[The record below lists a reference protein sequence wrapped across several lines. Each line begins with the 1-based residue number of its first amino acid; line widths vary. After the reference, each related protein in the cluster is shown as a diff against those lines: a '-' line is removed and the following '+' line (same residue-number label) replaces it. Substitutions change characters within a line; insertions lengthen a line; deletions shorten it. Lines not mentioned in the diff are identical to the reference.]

1 MLQDIDLRKLAEK
14 AGSERAFVSAYLTGE
29 AGWRR
34 VEARAEKIA
43 GMLADDSDAAT
54 HFRESYRLVRDWIGD
69 HPPEEGKGS
78 CVFASYV
85 LDFVQGHQVSV
96 PVPDTLYLGTT
107 PYVRPLA
114 RLQDTYEKFALV
126 VADNTATR
134 IYLVAAEHTELED
147 RIKGDIKNRVKKGGW
162 SQKRYARKRKS
173 DLHDYAGEVADA
185 LEELDREESFHH
197 IVLLGSEETTREIR
211 EALNTPL
218 SDRVIGEK
226 TADLDADTAELVDDA
241 YDVYFKE
248 ERREDRH
255 LWEEIR
261 DDYFS
266 GGPAAVGSEDVLMA
280 LLNGRAERLLVTQ
293 DVKMT
298 GVRCRDCDNVAAGEP
313 DQCPYCKKAD
323 LIPLD
328 LVNELVRRA
337 ELTDADVDFTAPLS
351 GLSKVGEVAALLR
364 Y

>member
-1 MLQDIDLRKLAEK
+1 MLQDIDLRKLSEM
-14 AGSERAFVSAYLTGE
+14 AGSERAFLSAYLTGKE
-29 AGWRR
+29 GWRT
-34 VEARAEKIA
+34 VEARSEKIE

-54 HFRESYRLVRDWIGD
+54 HFRESYRLIHRWIED
-69 HPPEEGKGS
+69 HPPGEGKGT

-85 LDFVQGHQVSV
+85 LDFVEGHQVSV
-96 PVPDTLYLGTT
+96 PVPDILHLGTT

-134 IYLVAAEHTELED
+134 IYLVAADNTELED

-185 LEELDREESFHH
+185 LKALDREESFHH

-218 SDRVIGEK
+218 SDRVIGQQS
-226 TADLDADTAELVDDA
+226 ADLDADTAELVDEA
-241 YDVYFKE
+241 YEMYFKE
-248 ERREDRH
+248 DRRDDRN

-261 DDYFS
+261 DAYFA
-266 GGPAAVGSEDVLMA
+266 GDPAAVGPEDVLMA
-280 LLNGRAERLLVTQ
+280 LLNGRVDHLLITQ
-293 DVKMT
+293 DVTKT
-298 GVRCRDCDNVAAGEP
+298 GVRCRECDNVAAGEP
-313 DQCPYCKKAD
+313 DHCPYCKKEA

-351 GLSKVGEVAALLR
+351 GLSKVGDVAALLR